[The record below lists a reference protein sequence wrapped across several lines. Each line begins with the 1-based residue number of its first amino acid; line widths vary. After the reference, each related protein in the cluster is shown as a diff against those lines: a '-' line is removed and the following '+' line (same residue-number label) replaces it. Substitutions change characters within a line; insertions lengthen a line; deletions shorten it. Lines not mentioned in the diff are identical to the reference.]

1 MHWSNRI
8 KLTTVGVIASF
19 TNVIVIGYFLF
30 QSFEK
35 NNNNEQSVSKS
46 YDVLATS
53 RQLQSIIKDAETSQ
67 RGYILTGKT
76 KYLELLNNSYKLK
89 DSLSTRLFDLISNN
103 PNQIEEITN
112 INHHIKQKYEHI
124 NKTLSIRKDKG
135 NEAAISF
142 INKDKGKNIMDSI
155 REDFAN
161 LDKKEN
167 AILTN
172 RHEELQ
178 RSNEKIKNILIIGIW
193 TVIII
198 FLVAFSSIYN
208 QLRRIRKK
216 EEQLYISNEW
226 YNQTLISMGDAVI
239 TTDTNGIITTLNKAA
254 TELTGWTNE
263 EAKGKNIDLIVK
275 LIDLKTGYKVIN
287 PIFNS
292 LYKNNTIIS
301 NESTVLIKK
310 NGEKIFIE
318 DSGAPI
324 NDKKGNII
332 GAVQIFRNV
341 TDRRKAEEERDMVY
355 TISADMIAI
364 AGNDGFFKKINP
376 AFKNILGFEEQEF
389 LSKSF
394 FDFIH
399 EEDVEMCKKEYQKV
413 IAGQPTINFNT
424 RFICQNGSYKWLE
437 WNVIP
442 LNGVLYANARDITER
457 HVATQKIEAARI
469 KFYKILESNPVAIAI
484 TDINTRKF
492 TYVNEAFCLLSGYN
506 RETLIGQNSR
516 NFEMISEE
524 TILKTIKEIDEN
536 KGFAK
541 NIDAK
546 FKTKDNNQID
556 VIFYSEVLEIDGI
569 QNYLTSIVDITPRKQ
584 LEEKII
590 QLNQSLERKVEERTS
605 ELENQKKFTDGIL
618 SKIPTEIAVYD
629 SNHNYLFVNPAGVDK
644 QEIREW
650 LIGKNDFDYCQLN
663 GTNYELAEKKRLA
676 FEKLKEYEDAEWI
689 DKIQQPNGSFKYMLR
704 ILHPIEGNDKYILTG
719 YDVTDLKL
727 AEETKEDYI
736 NNLEQMIFMTS
747 HKVRVPVSNIV
758 GLGKLLEDPLTQE
771 EQVEVI
777 SHVRGSIEALDNFTR
792 ELTYFLHDL
801 KKKTGR

>member
-1 MHWSNRI
+1 VYKRQ
-8 KLTTVGVIASF
+8 
-19 TNVIVIGYFLF
+19 VIGYFLF

-35 NNNNEQSVSKS
+35 NNNNEQLVSKS
-46 YDVLATS
+46 YEVLATS
-53 RQLQSIIKDAETSQ
+53 RQLQSLVKDAETAQ

-76 KYLELLNNSYKLK
+76 KYLAPLNNSYKIK
-89 DSLSTRLFDLISNN
+89 DSLSARISYLISDN
-103 PNQIEEITN
+103 PNQIEEISN
-112 INHHIKQKYEHI
+112 INYHIKKKYEQI
-124 NKTLSIRKDKG
+124 NKTLSIRKTNG
-135 NEAAISF
+135 NEAAIRY
-142 INKDKGKNIMDSI
+142 INKEKRRNIMDSI
-155 REDFAN
+155 EEYFARF
-161 LDKKEN
+161 DKKEN
-167 AILTN
+167 AILTD
-172 RHEELQ
+172 RQLALLQ
-178 RSNEKIKNILIIGIW
+178 SNKKIKNILIIGIW

-198 FLVAFSSIYN
+198 FLIAFSSIYN

-226 YNQTLISMGDAVI
+226 YNQTLLSMGDAVI
-239 TTDTNGIITTLNKAA
+239 TTDTIGIITTLNKAA

-275 LIDLKTGYKVIN
+275 LIDLKTGNKVTN

-292 LYKNNTIIS
+292 LYKNNKIIS

-324 NDKKGNII
+324 NDKKGNTI

-341 TDRRKAEEERDMVY
+341 TDRLKAEEERDIVY
-355 TISADMIAI
+355 TISLDMIAI
-364 AGNDGFFKKINP
+364 AGNDGFFKKVNP
-376 AFKNILGFEEQEF
+376 AFKNILGFEEHEF

-399 EEDVEMCKKEYQKV
+399 DEDVEMCKKEYQKL

-424 RFICQNGSYKWLE
+424 RFKCQNGSHKWLE

-457 HVATQKIEAARI
+457 HVATQKTEAARI
-469 KFYKILESNPVAIAI
+469 KLYKILESNPVAIVI
-484 TDINTRKF
+484 TELKTRKI
-492 TYVNEAFCLLSGYN
+492 TYVNEAFCLLSGYD
-506 RETLIGQNSR
+506 RENLVGKTSGD
-516 NFEMISEE
+516 FKMINEAVV
-524 TILKTIKEIDEN
+524 LKTIKEIHEN

-546 FKTKDNNQID
+546 FKTKNNTQID
-556 VIFYSEVLEIDGI
+556 VLFYSELLKIDG
-569 QNYLTSIVDITPRKQ
+569 NTSYLTSIVDITPRKK
-584 LEEKII
+584 LEDKIT
-590 QLNQSLERKVEERTS
+590 QLNLSLEKKVEERTT

-629 SNHNYLFVNPAGVDK
+629 SNHNYLFVNPAGVEK

-689 DKIQQPNGSFKYMLR
+689 DKIQQPNGSYKYMLR

-727 AEETKEDYI
+727 AEEIKEDYI

-758 GLGKLLEDPLTQE
+758 GLSKLLEDPLTQE
-771 EQVEVI
+771 EQLEVI
-777 SHVRGSIEALDNFTR
+777 GHVKGSIDALDNFTR